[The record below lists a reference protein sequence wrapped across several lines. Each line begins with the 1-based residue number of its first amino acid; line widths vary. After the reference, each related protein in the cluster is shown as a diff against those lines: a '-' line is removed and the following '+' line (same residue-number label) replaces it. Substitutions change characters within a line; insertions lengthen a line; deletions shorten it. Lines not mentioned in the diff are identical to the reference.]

1 MHSLRLQAYAPGV
14 AILEEDD
21 REDAFDR
28 PGSAEPDPE
37 AEEKPDNPCEGE
49 DE

>member
-1 MHSLRLQAYAPGV
+1 MHSLRLQGRLPGV
-14 AILEEDD
+14 ATLEEDD
-21 REDAFDR
+21 REDAFDW

-37 AEEKPDNPCEGE
+37 AEEESDNPFEGE